1 MVIMTMS
8 NSAWSLK
15 TVNCQNNHPNLNP
28 SENGQRQ
35 PNDRRITANAC
46 SKICSGFFLLLGCS
60 FLSLIFGQSASAT
73 PPPGYTMAFDEEFS
87 GPLAV
92 APGVGWGPLVSPQK
106 WIAHTPYAGDFG
118 NAYFTGPNE
127 NATTPSPFS
136 VSNGILTISA
146 YQDPMIANHWRSGLL
161 SSADTRGGG
170 FSQALGY
177 WECRMMLP
185 SGQGVWPAFWLAGVN
200 GISKTRT
207 TNSAEID
214 ILEAFG
220 IDMTIAHHYTHI
232 WAPNGSQVSSTGAA
246 TTQAGMTTGF
256 HVYGCL
262 VNPDFIHFYYDGVEV
277 ANTPTLPEEKLPL
290 YVMIDL
296 ALGNGF
302 PIDIPSP
309 TKMYVDYIQAYAPP
323 AAPAPSPSP
332 SPIGNA
338 SAMR

>member
-1 MVIMTMS
+1 MVIIDMS
-8 NSAWSLK
+8 NSARSLE
-15 TVNCQNNHPNLNP
+15 TINHQSTHPDLYP
-28 SENGQRQ
+28 SENGQR
-35 PNDRRITANAC
+35 PSNDRRSALDAC
-46 SKICSGFFLLLGCS
+46 SKIRFGFFLLLGCS
-60 FLSLIFGQSASAT
+60 FLSLIFAQSASAT

-92 APGVGWGPLVSPQK
+92 SSGTGWGLLVPPKK
-106 WIAHTPYAGDFG
+106 WTAHTPYGGDFG

-127 NATTPSPFS
+127 NATTPDPFS
-136 VSNGILTISA
+136 VSNGVLTISA

-161 SSADTRGGG
+161 SSADYQGGG

-185 SGQGVWPAFWLAGVN
+185 SGAGVWPAFWLAGVN
-200 GISKTRT
+200 GINKTRT

-232 WAPNGSQVSSTGAA
+232 WAPNGSQVSSTGSA

-262 VNPDFIHFYYDGVEV
+262 VNADFIHFYYDGVEV
-277 ANTPTLPEEKLPL
+277 ASTPTQPEEKLPL

-323 AAPAPSPSP
+323 AVPAATPSSMVKTL
-332 SPIGNA
+332 
-338 SAMR
+338 AMK

>member
-1 MVIMTMS
+1 MRH
-8 NSAWSLK
+8 SARPP
-15 TVNCQNNHPNLNP
+15 TRVHFQNNYPNLNR
-28 SENGQRQ
+28 SQSGQRP
-35 PNDRRITANAC
+35 PNDRRTTSDAC
-46 SKICSGFFLLLGCS
+46 SKIRSGFFLLLGCS
-60 FLSLIFGQSASAT
+60 FLSLIFAQSASAT

-92 APGVGWGPLVSPQK
+92 SPGTGWGLLVPPRK
-106 WIAHTPYAGDFG
+106 WTAHTPYGGDFG

-146 YQDPMIANHWRSGLL
+146 YQDPTINNHWRSGLL
-161 SSADTRGGG
+161 SSADYQGGG

-185 SGQGVWPAFWLAGVN
+185 SGQGVWPCFWLAGVN

-232 WAPNGSQVSSTGAA
+232 WAPNGSQVSSTGSA

-262 VNPDFIHFYYDGVEV
+262 VNADFIHFYYDGVEV
-277 ANTPTLPEEKLPL
+277 AKTPTLAEERLPL
-290 YVMIDL
+290 YVMVDL

-302 PIDIPSP
+302 PINIPSP

-323 AAPAPSPSP
+323 AAPAPTP
-332 SPIGNA
+332 
-338 SAMR
+338 

>member
-1 MVIMTMS
+1 MIIIAMNNAARS
-8 NSAWSLK
+8 RKSID
-15 TVNCQNNHPNLNP
+15 CQTTRPNLNP
-28 SENGQRQ
+28 FKNGQTP
-35 PNDRRITANAC
+35 PNERPTTTDAC
-46 SKICSGFFLLLGCS
+46 AKIRSGLFLLLGCS
-60 FLSLIFGQSASAT
+60 LFSLISGPSASAT
-73 PPPGYTMAFDEEFS
+73 PPPGYTMAFDEEFN

-92 APGVGWGPLVSPQK
+92 SSGTGWGLLVPPLK
-106 WIAHTPYAGDFG
+106 WTAHTPYGGDFG
-118 NAYFTGPNE
+118 DAYFTGPNE
-127 NATTPSPFS
+127 NATTPDPFS

-146 YQDPMIANHWRSGLL
+146 YQDPTIANHWRSGLL
-161 SSADTRGGG
+161 SSADYQGGG

-232 WAPNGSQVSSTGAA
+232 WAPNGSQVSSTGSA

-262 VNPDFIHFYYDGVEV
+262 VNADFIHFYYDGVEV
-277 ANTPTLPEEKLPL
+277 AKTPTTPEEKLPL

-302 PIDIPSP
+302 PINIPSP

-323 AAPAPSPSP
+323 AAPAASPTS
-332 SPIGNA
+332 IA
-338 SAMR
+338 KTVAKK